1 MLPSPSFIQ
10 KCPHCGEYFLLS
22 RQEKEEYAKNGFC
35 LNQGRLSYVDLKE
48 AYSKLSQLP
57 DLTDEE
63 NTTMLF
69 YLVWAYNDRYNCE
82 NPLDRADELP
92 DEDEKYEEIEIF
104 YPPYPFKELQIN
116 DDEYGDNDV
125 FSESEDNDDNV
136 SDNRPSDNKDVK
148 LMVAPDEERA
158 FIEGI
163 VLKLLNHISDQLLKA
178 ELLREIGRFDEASET
193 LKQVSSDNQ
202 FLIRFKQAMADCIHK
217 KETKSIDLTP
227 FMYASR

>member
-1 MLPSPSFIQ
+1 M
-10 KCPHCGEYFLLS
+10 
-22 RQEKEEYAKNGFC
+22 
-35 LNQGRLSYVDLKE
+35 
-48 AYSKLSQLP
+48 
-57 DLTDEE
+57 
-63 NTTMLF
+63 
-69 YLVWAYNDRYNCE
+69 WAYNDRYNCE
-82 NPLDRADELP
+82 NPVDRADELP

-163 VLKLLNHISDQLLKA
+163 VLKLLNHISDPLLKA

-227 FMYASR
+227 LMYASR